1 MDLLQEFEAAIEIEF
16 AKNLQDFEEQQR
28 LPLDERVAK
37 GVTMTNLQVEMEFY
51 DGLPN
56 PYCVPLQGSNK
67 YIMNVKVFC
76 DNNISKFKEGNSIVL
91 SNGPYR
97 FEMDIKED
105 STEDSTENFIL
116 SHKSYYHMNRY
127 PNIDSINYPKN
138 NWDINGVNVDVS
150 TKLLLTAAEV
160 LQKNE
165 TTRLKIENFLN
176 GRTKNTYQGYS
187 QKVGYLNDSQNTAYL
202 NAINA
207 SDYCIIQG
215 PPGTGKTE
223 TIGNIVKHL
232 VDCGLKVFV
241 TAPTHTA
248 INNCLNA
255 VASKIQDNTKVIK
268 IGEKASNKEVQEN
281 PFVAKKERVT
291 HSGYVNNENFSQK
304 GIAIGST
311 AYSLCYPGSKKLD
324 GWKFDVCIIDEAAQL
339 SIPLSIAAM
348 CRTGKY
354 VFVGDHKQL
363 DPIIPK
369 GSNNEMFAESV
380 FSRLA
385 RIYPNEI
392 NLLNTTYR
400 LNQSLMKIPNTL
412 FYNNLLQSAN
422 STYEDNKR
430 YKGNHHAEILN
441 SEPHKLILHNVFDSN
456 GRSPHEAKLVA
467 ELVSDLLQNC
477 VNIKDIGIM
486 SPFRAQVR
494 EIKKELK
501 KMLPR
506 SISKPFDTLLVD
518 TVDGMQGQERDYII
532 YSYANSHPLRSM
544 RRLDFFYSPNRLNV
558 AITRAI
564 KKCFV
569 ISNYK
574 VFDIID
580 EELKDQEEY
589 RAIKDSLEIFKRYKS
604 MASTVEI
611 NQTNEDEW

>member
-1 MDLLQEFEAAIEIEF
+1 MDVLKEFQAAIEIEF
-16 AKNLQDFEEQQR
+16 AKNLEEFKEQQK

-37 GVTMTNLQVEMEFY
+37 GVTMTNLRVEMDFFDE
-51 DGLPN
+51 LPN
-56 PYCVPLQGSNK
+56 PWCSPLYGSQEYIFAVKIYCE
-67 YIMNVKVFC
+67 
-76 DNNISKFKEGNSIVL
+76 NNISKFKEGSSVVL
-91 SNGPYR
+91 SNGSYR
-97 FEMDIKED
+97 FEMDIE
-105 STEDSTENFIL
+105 EDSTENFIL
-116 SHKSYYHMNRY
+116 R
-127 PNIDSINYPKN
+127 PNDFNVKYCYIDSNNYPRN
-138 NWDINGVNVDVS
+138 NWEINAVNTDIS
-150 TKLLLTAAEV
+150 TKLLLTAADV
-160 LQKNE
+160 LKNNP
-165 TTRLKIENFLN
+165 TTLLKIENFLN
-176 GRTKNTYQGYS
+176 GRTKNTYQSYS
-187 QKVGYLNDSQNTAYL
+187 QKESHLNNSQNTAYL
-202 NAINA
+202 KAINA
-207 SDYCIIQG
+207 SDFCIIQG

-255 VASKIQDNTKVIK
+255 VASKIKDNTKVIK

-281 PFVAKKERVT
+281 PFVSKKSRVT
-291 HSGYVNNENFSQK
+291 YSGYVYNANFSQK

-354 VFVGDHKQL
+354 IFVGDHKQL

-369 GSNNEMFAESV
+369 GSNNEMFAESI

-392 NLLNTTYR
+392 NLLNTSYR
-400 LNQSLMKIPNTL
+400 LNKLLMKIPNTL
-412 FYNNLLQSAN
+412 FYNNLLQSA
-422 STYEDNKR
+422 STTQEDNSR
-430 YKGNHHAEILN
+430 YQGNHHTEILN
-441 SEPHKLILHNVFDSN
+441 SEPHKLILHNVFDAN

-467 ELVSDLLQNC
+467 ELVSDLLQNGI
-477 VNIKDIGIM
+477 NIKDIGIM

-494 EIKKELK
+494 EIKKEVK
-501 KMLPR
+501 KVLPR

-518 TVDGMQGQERDYII
+518 TVDGMQGQEREYII
-532 YSYANSHPLRSM
+532 YSFANSHPLESM

-580 EELKDQEEY
+580 EELRKHEEY
-589 RAIKDSLEIFKRYKS
+589 EAIMDSLEIFKRYKS

-611 NQTNEDEW
+611 NQTNENEW

>member
-1 MDLLQEFEAAIEIEF
+1 MEFQAAIEIEF
-16 AKNLQDFEEQQR
+16 AKILEDFKEQQK

-37 GVTMTNLQVEMEFY
+37 GVTMTNLRVEMEFF
-51 DGLPN
+51 DELPN
-56 PYCVPLQGSNK
+56 PWCSPLSGSK
-67 YIMNVKVFC
+67 EYIFAVKIFC
-76 DNNISKFKEGNSIVL
+76 ENNISKFKEGSSVVL
-91 SNGPYR
+91 SNASYR
-97 FEMDIKED
+97 FEMDIE
-105 STEDSTENFIL
+105 EDSTENFIL
-116 SHKSYYHMNRY
+116 R
-127 PNIDSINYPKN
+127 PNDFNVKHCYIDSDSYPRN
-138 NWDINGVNVDVS
+138 NWEINAVNSDIS
-150 TKLLLTAAEV
+150 IKLLLTAADV
-160 LQKNE
+160 LKNNPA
-165 TTRLKIENFLN
+165 TLLKIENFLN
-176 GRTKNTYQGYS
+176 GRTKNTYQSYS

-202 NAINA
+202 KAINA
-207 SDYCIIQG
+207 SDFCIIQG

-248 INNCLNA
+248 INNSLNA
-255 VASKIQDNTKVIK
+255 VASKIKDNTKVIK

-281 PFVAKKERVT
+281 PFVAKKSRVT
-291 HSGYVNNENFSQK
+291 YSGYLGNPNFSQK

-354 VFVGDHKQL
+354 IFVGDHKQL

-369 GSNNEMFAESV
+369 GSNNEMFAESI
-380 FSRLA
+380 FSRFA

-392 NLLNTTYR
+392 NLLNTSYR
-400 LNQSLMKIPNTL
+400 LNKSLMKIPNTL
-412 FYNNLLQSAN
+412 FYNNLLQSA
-422 STYEDNKR
+422 STTQEDNSR
-430 YKGNHHAEILN
+430 YQGNFHTEILN
-441 SEPHKLILHNVFDSN
+441 SEPHKLILHNVFDAN

-467 ELVSDLLQNC
+467 ELVSDLLQNG

-494 EIKKELK
+494 EIKKEVK
-501 KMLPR
+501 KVLPR
-506 SISKPFDTLLVD
+506 SMSRPFDTLFVD
-518 TVDGMQGQERDYII
+518 TVDGMQGQEREYII
-532 YSYANSHPLRSM
+532 YSFANSHPLESM

-580 EELKDQEEY
+580 EELRDHEEY
-589 RAIKDSLEIFKRYKS
+589 EAIKDSLGIFKRYKS
-604 MASTVEI
+604 MASIVEV
-611 NQTNEDEW
+611 NQTDSTEW

>member
-1 MDLLQEFEAAIEIEF
+1 MDVLKEFQAAIEIEF
-16 AKNLQDFEEQQR
+16 AKNLEDFKELQK

-37 GVTMTNLQVEMEFY
+37 GETMTNLRVEMEFF

-56 PYCVPLQGSNK
+56 QWCSPLHGSQE
-67 YIMNVKVFC
+67 YIYAVKIFC
-76 DNNISKFKEGNSIVL
+76 ENNISKFKEGKPVVL
-91 SNGPYR
+91 SNGSYR
-97 FEMDIKED
+97 FEMDIE
-105 STEDSTENFIL
+105 EDSTENFVL
-116 SHKSYYHMNRY
+116 K
-127 PNIDSINYPKN
+127 PNDFNVKHCYIDSVNYPTN
-138 NWDINGVNVDVS
+138 NWEINAVNLDIS

-160 LQKNE
+160 LKNNDA
-165 TTRLKIENFLN
+165 TLRKIENFLN

-187 QKVGYLNDSQNTAYL
+187 QKVGYLNDSQNTACL
-202 NAINA
+202 KAINA
-207 SDYCIIQG
+207 TDFCIIQG

-223 TIGNIVKHL
+223 TISNIAKHL

-241 TAPTHTA
+241 TAFTHTA

-255 VASKIQDNTKVIK
+255 IASKVKDNTKVIK

-281 PFVAKKERVT
+281 PYVAKKSRVT
-291 HSGYVNNENFSQK
+291 YPSYVNNANYSQK

-354 VFVGDHKQL
+354 IFVGDHKQL

-369 GSNNEMFAESV
+369 GSNNQMFAESI

-385 RIYPNEI
+385 RIYPSEI
-392 NLLNTTYR
+392 NLLNTSYR
-400 LNQSLMKIPNTL
+400 LNKSLMKIPNTL
-412 FYNNLLQSAN
+412 FYNNLLQSA
-422 STYEDNKR
+422 TTTQEDNKR
-430 YKGNHHAEILN
+430 YLANHHTEILN
-441 SEPHKLILHNVFDSN
+441 SESHKLILHNVFDGN
-456 GRSPHEAKLVA
+456 QRSKHEAKLVA
-467 ELVSDLLQNC
+467 ELVSDLLQNG

-494 EIKKELK
+494 EIKYEVK
-501 KMLPR
+501 KVLPK

-518 TVDGMQGQERDYII
+518 TVDGMQGQERNYII
-532 YSYANSHPLRSM
+532 YSFANSHPLESM

-580 EELKDQEEY
+580 DELRYHEEY
-589 RAIKDSLEIFKRYKS
+589 YALKDSLDVFKQYKS

-611 NQTNEDEW
+611 NQTDNPEW

>member
-1 MDLLQEFEAAIEIEF
+1 MDVLKEFQAAIEIEF
-16 AKNLQDFEEQQR
+16 AKNLEDFNEQQK

-37 GVTMTNLQVEMEFY
+37 GVTMTNLRVEMEFY
-51 DGLPN
+51 DGVPN
-56 PYCVPLQGSNK
+56 QWCYPLSGTQE
-67 YIMNVKVFC
+67 YIASVKIFC
-76 DNNISKFKEGNSIVL
+76 DNNISKFKEGSSVVL
-91 SNGPYR
+91 SNGSYR
-97 FEMDIKED
+97 FEMDIE
-105 STEDSTENFIL
+105 EDSTENFIL
-116 SHKSYYHMNRY
+116 K
-127 PNIDSINYPKN
+127 PNDFNVKHCYIDSDNYPKN
-138 NWDINGVNVDVS
+138 NWEINAVNTDIS
-150 TKLLLTAAEV
+150 TKLLLTAADV
-160 LQKNE
+160 LKND
-165 TTRLKIENFLN
+165 TATLRKIESFLN

-187 QKVGYLNDSQNTAYL
+187 QKVGYLNDSQNAAYL
-202 NAINA
+202 KAINT
-207 SDYCIIQG
+207 SDFCIIQG

-223 TIGNIVKHL
+223 TIGNIAKHL

-255 VASKIQDNTKVIK
+255 VASKIKDNTKVIK

-281 PFVAKKERVT
+281 PFVAKKSRVT
-291 HSGYVNNENFSQK
+291 YAGYINNANYSQK

-354 VFVGDHKQL
+354 IFVGDHKQL

-369 GSNNEMFAESV
+369 GSNNEMFAESI

-385 RIYPNEI
+385 HIYPSEI
-392 NLLNTTYR
+392 NLLNTSYR
-400 LNQSLMKIPNTL
+400 LNKSLIKIPNTL
-412 FYNNLLQSAN
+412 FYDNLLQPA
-422 STYEDNKR
+422 STTQEDNAR
-430 YKGNHHAEILN
+430 YQCDHHSEILN
-441 SEPHKLILHNVFDSN
+441 SEPHKLILHNVFDAN

-467 ELVSDLLQNC
+467 ELVADLLHNG

-494 EIKKELK
+494 EIKKEVK
-501 KMLPR
+501 KVFPK
-506 SISKPFDTLLVD
+506 SIIKPFDTLLVD
-518 TVDGMQGQERDYII
+518 TVDGMQGQERNYII
-532 YSYANSHPLRSM
+532 YSFANSHPLESM

-580 EELKDQEEY
+580 EEIRDHEEY
-589 RAIKDSLEIFKRYKS
+589 DAIKDSLDVFKRYKA

-611 NQTNEDEW
+611 NQTDKDEW

>member
-1 MDLLQEFEAAIEIEF
+1 MDVLKEFHAAIDIEF
-16 AKNLQDFEEQQR
+16 AKNLKDFEEQKK

-37 GVTMTNLQVEMEFY
+37 GVTMTNLRVEMEFY
-51 DGLPN
+51 DDLPN
-56 PYCVPLQGSNK
+56 RWCSSLSGSNK
-67 YIMNVKVFC
+67 YILTIKIFC
-76 DNNISKFKEGNSIVL
+76 DNNISKFKEGNSVIL
-91 SNGPYR
+91 SNGSNH
-97 FEMDIKED
+97 FEMDIE
-105 STEDSTENFIL
+105 EDSTENFIL
-116 SHKSYYHMNRY
+116 THKSYYPNNLY
-127 PNIDSINYPKN
+127 PNIDSSNYPRN
-138 NWDINGVNVDVS
+138 NWEINAINTDIS

-160 LQKNE
+160 LKNNQA
-165 TTRLKIENFLN
+165 TLIKIENFLN
-176 GRTKNTYQGYS
+176 GRTKNTYQEFS
-187 QKVGYLNDSQNTAYL
+187 QEVGYLNASQNKAYL
-202 NAINA
+202 KAINA
-207 SDYCIIQG
+207 SDFCVIQG

-232 VDCGLKVFV
+232 VDSGLKVFV

-255 VASKIQDNTKVIK
+255 VASKIKDNTKVIK
-268 IGEKASNKEVQEN
+268 IGENASNKEVQEN
-281 PFVAKKERVT
+281 PFVGKKSRVT
-291 HSGYVNNENFSQK
+291 YAGYLNNANYSQK

-324 GWKFDVCIIDEAAQL
+324 GWKFDVCIIDESAQL

-354 VFVGDHKQL
+354 IFVGDHKQL

-369 GSNNEMFAESV
+369 GSNNKMFAESI

-385 RIYPNEI
+385 RIYPNDI
-392 NLLNTTYR
+392 TLLNTSYR
-400 LNQSLMKIPNTL
+400 LNKSLIKIPNTL
-412 FYNNLLQSAN
+412 FYDNLLQSA
-422 STYEDNKR
+422 TTTQEDNAR
-430 YKGNHHAEILN
+430 YQGNHHPEILN
-441 SEPHKLILHNVFDSN
+441 SEPHKLILHNVFDAN

-467 ELVSDLLQNC
+467 ELVSDLLQNG

-494 EIKKELK
+494 EIKKEVK
-501 KMLPR
+501 KVLPK
-506 SISKPFDTLLVD
+506 SIIKPFDILLVD
-518 TVDGMQGQERDYII
+518 TVDGMQGQERNYII
-532 YSYANSHPLRSM
+532 YSFANSHPLESM

-580 EELKDQEEY
+580 EELRDHEEY
-589 RAIKDSLEIFKRYKS
+589 HAIKNSLDVFKRYKA

-611 NQTNEDEW
+611 NQTDEDEW

>member
-1 MDLLQEFEAAIEIEF
+1 MDVLKEFQAAIEIEF
-16 AKNLQDFEEQQR
+16 AKNLEDFEEQKK

-37 GVTMTNLQVEMEFY
+37 GVTMTNLRVEMDFF
-51 DGLPN
+51 DGVPNQWCNPLP
-56 PYCVPLQGSNK
+56 GSK
-67 YIMNVKVFC
+67 EYISSVKIFC
-76 DNNISKFKEGNSIVL
+76 DNNISKFKEGSSVVL
-91 SNGPYR
+91 SNGSYR
-97 FEMDIKED
+97 FEMDIE
-105 STEDSTENFIL
+105 EDSTENFIL
-116 SHKSYYHMNRY
+116 K
-127 PNIDSINYPKN
+127 PNDFNVKHCYIDSDNYPKN
-138 NWDINGVNVDVS
+138 NWEINAINTDIS

-160 LQKNE
+160 LKNNQS
-165 TTRLKIENFLN
+165 TLLKIENFLN
-176 GRTKNTYQGYS
+176 GRTKNTYQGFS
-187 QKVGYLNDSQNTAYL
+187 HEVGYLNASQNKAYL
-202 NAINA
+202 KAINA
-207 SDYCIIQG
+207 SDFCIIQG

-232 VDCGLKVFV
+232 VDSGLKVFV

-255 VASKIQDNTKVIK
+255 VASKIKDNTKVIK

-281 PFVAKKERVT
+281 PYVAKKSRVT
-291 HSGYVNNENFSQK
+291 YPSYVNNVNYNQK

-354 VFVGDHKQL
+354 IFVGDHKQL

-369 GSNNEMFAESV
+369 GSNNEMFAESI

-385 RIYPNEI
+385 RIYPNDI
-392 NLLNTTYR
+392 NLLNTSYR
-400 LNQSLMKIPNTL
+400 LNRSLIKIPNTL
-412 FYNNLLQSAN
+412 FYDNLLQSATTTQLDN
-422 STYEDNKR
+422 ETYQ
-430 YKGNHHAEILN
+430 GNHHAEILN
-441 SEPHKLILHNVFDSN
+441 SEPHKLILHNVFDAS

-467 ELVSDLLQNC
+467 ELVSDLLQNG

-494 EIKKELK
+494 EIKKEVK
-501 KMLPR
+501 KVLPR
-506 SISKPFDTLLVD
+506 TISKPFDTLLVD
-518 TVDGMQGQERDYII
+518 TVDGMQGQERNYII
-532 YSYANSHPLRSM
+532 YSFANSHPLESM

-580 EELKDQEEY
+580 DELRVHEEY
-589 RAIKDSLEIFKRYKS
+589 HEIKDSLEVFKRYKA

-611 NQTNEDEW
+611 NQTDNTEW

>member
-1 MDLLQEFEAAIEIEF
+1 MDVLKEFQAAIEIEF
-16 AKNLQDFEEQQR
+16 AKNLEDFKEQQK

-37 GVTMTNLQVEMEFY
+37 GVTMTNLSVEMEFY
-51 DGLPN
+51 DDVPN
-56 PYCVPLQGSNK
+56 QYCRQLSGSNE
-67 YIMNVKVFC
+67 YIFNVKIIC
-76 DNNISKFKEGNSIVL
+76 DNNISKFKEGSSVVL
-91 SNGPYR
+91 SNGSYR
-97 FEMDIKED
+97 FEMDIE
-105 STEDSTENFIL
+105 EDSTENFIL
-116 SHKSYYHMNRY
+116 KSNDFNVKQCY
-127 PNIDSINYPKN
+127 IDSNNYPKN
-138 NWDINGVNVDVS
+138 NWEINAVNTDIS
-150 TKLLLTAAEV
+150 TRLLLTAAEV
-160 LQKNE
+160 LKNNP
-165 TTRLKIENFLN
+165 TTLLKIENFLN

-187 QKVGYLNDSQNTAYL
+187 QKIGYLNESQNTAYL
-202 NAINA
+202 KAINA
-207 SDYCIIQG
+207 SEFCIIQG

-232 VDCGLKVFV
+232 VDSGLKVFV

-255 VASKIQDNTKVIK
+255 VASKIKDNTKVIK

-281 PFVAKKERVT
+281 PYVGKKSRVT
-291 HSGYVNNENFSQK
+291 YAGYINNDSYSQK

-348 CRTGKY
+348 SRTGKY
-354 VFVGDHKQL
+354 IFVGDHKQL

-369 GSNNEMFAESV
+369 GSSNEMFEESI

-392 NLLNTTYR
+392 NLLNTSYR
-400 LNQSLMKIPNTL
+400 LNKSLIRIPNAL
-412 FYNNLLQSAN
+412 FYDNLLQSA
-422 STYEDNKR
+422 TTTQEDNTR
-430 YKGNHHAEILN
+430 YQGKYHTEILN
-441 SEPHKLILHNVFDSN
+441 SEPHKLILHNVFDAN

-467 ELVSDLLQNC
+467 ELVSDLLQNG

-494 EIKKELK
+494 EIKKEVK
-501 KMLPR
+501 KVVPR
-506 SISKPFDTLLVD
+506 AISKPFDTLLVD
-518 TVDGMQGQERDYII
+518 TVDGMQGQERNYII
-532 YSYANSHPLRSM
+532 YSFANSHPLESM

-574 VFDIID
+574 VFGIID
-580 EELKDQEEY
+580 DELRDHEEY
-589 RAIKDSLEIFKRYKS
+589 KAIKDSLEIFKRYKTI
-604 MASTVEI
+604 ASIVEI
-611 NQTNEDEW
+611 NQTDNLEW